1 MKKSV
6 YCILFILGMFPHIIF
21 SQNSESSDTT
31 LARGSINAQEEI
43 ADSLIKYLDPVVVN
57 AFNRRQD
64 LLQVPGAVSSIGNI
78 TLERE
83 NPVINILPVFQF
95 IPGVFAQQGTT
106 NTSRVI
112 IRGTG
117 ARVPYAT
124 GKIRAYF
131 NNIPLTDA
139 SGTTFIEDI
148 DPSIL
153 ESIEV
158 IKGPAPSV
166 YGAGLGGTI
175 ILNARNP
182 EARRTGI
189 SNSTQAGEFGLLRNS
204 TTIDWVSDYVASAL
218 VYSHTQTDGYRENNQ
233 LRRDVITSVNQFNLL
248 KNTPVTILLA
258 YADGKAFIPSSIDS
272 ITYADNPQNAA
283 ANWNRTKGYEDG
295 ARFLTGINTEYQFS
309 DRLGLDLSIFG
320 LWQDEK
326 EMRPFDV
333 YYQERSTLGTR
344 FRLVHQN
351 ILNQQDIDLSYG
363 GELFRENYIYSNH
376 ENIGGQGQQGSQ
388 MTDNRET
395 VFSYNFF
402 AQTDGNIGRLNFSA
416 GVNTNFTQRDYRD
429 LFSSAELSRSG
440 LYNYG
445 FVISPRFALGYK
457 LSDFQSVYASIS
469 HGFSPPSLDE
479 TLTPEGYINPD
490 ILPEKSWNYELGSRG
505 KFLKESFFYDI
516 SLYRMQVTD
525 LLVAQRVGEDAWVG
539 KNAGES
545 IHNGVE
551 AELQWVIIKQTGSF
565 DHWLNELSLRANAT
579 YNDFTF
585 TDFID
590 REIDF
595 SGNSIPGIPDFWTFS
610 SVYLEL
616 KQGVYFIPS
625 WNYTGSMAMNDANS
639 RRSEPYQLVNFTL
652 GYKPAFLS
660 NFKLDVFLKGSNI
673 FNEKYASMILV
684 NAPSFG
690 GAAPRYYYPGM
701 PANWLAGIKIS
712 I

>member
-1 MKKSV
+1 
-6 YCILFILGMFPHIIF
+6 MFPLFVF
-21 SQNSESSDTT
+21 SQTFDNRNYSVTNESITPV
-31 LARGSINAQEEI
+31 QEET
-43 ADSLIKYLDPVVVN
+43 ADSLIKHLEPVVVN

-64 LLQVPGAVSSIGNI
+64 LLQVPGTVSYIGNI
-78 TLERE
+78 VLERE
-83 NPVINILPVFQF
+83 NPSINILPAFQY
-95 IPGVFAQQGTT
+95 IPGVFAQQGAT

-204 TTIDWVSDYVASAL
+204 TTIDWVNDNVASTL

-248 KNTPVTILLA
+248 NNTPVTILLA
-258 YADGKAFIPSSIDS
+258 YADGKAFIPSSVDS
-272 ITYADNPQNAA
+272 ITYADNPRNAA
-283 ANWNRTKGYEDG
+283 ANWNRTQGYEDG
-295 ARFLTGINTEYQFS
+295 ARLLTGINAEHKFT
-309 DRLGLDLSIFG
+309 DLFALEVSLFG

-344 FRLVHQN
+344 FRFEHQN
-351 ILNQQDIDLSYG
+351 ILNQQDVDVSYG

-376 ENIGGQGQQGSQ
+376 ENIGGEGQQGDPL
-388 MTDNRET
+388 TDNRET

-402 AQTDGNIGRLNFSA
+402 AQTDGDIGPFHFSS
-416 GVNTNFTQRDYRD
+416 GVNANFTQRDYRD
-429 LFSSAELSRSG
+429 LFSSPELSRSG
-440 LYNYG
+440 LYDYG
-445 FVISPRFALGYK
+445 IMISPRIALGYK
-457 LSDFQSVYASIS
+457 LSDFQSVYASVS

-479 TLTPEGYINPD
+479 TLTAEGFINPD
-490 ILPEKSWNYELGSRG
+490 ILPEKSWNYELGLRG
-505 KFLKESFFYDI
+505 KLWKESLFYDF

-551 AELQWVIIKQTGSF
+551 AELQWVILSQKSLG
-565 DHWLNELSLRANAT
+565 DRWLNELSIRTNAT
-579 YNDFTF
+579 YNDFIF

-590 REIDF
+590 REIDY

-610 SVYLEL
+610 SIYFEL

-625 WNYTGSMAMNDANS
+625 WNFTGSMAMNDANS
-639 RRSEPYQLVNFTL
+639 RRSEPYHLVNFTL

-660 NFKLDVFLKGSNI
+660 NFKLDVFIKGNNV
-673 FNEKYASMILV
+673 FDEKYASMILV

-690 GAAPRYYYPGM
+690 GRAPRYYYPGM
-701 PANWLAGIKIS
+701 PVHWLGGLKIT